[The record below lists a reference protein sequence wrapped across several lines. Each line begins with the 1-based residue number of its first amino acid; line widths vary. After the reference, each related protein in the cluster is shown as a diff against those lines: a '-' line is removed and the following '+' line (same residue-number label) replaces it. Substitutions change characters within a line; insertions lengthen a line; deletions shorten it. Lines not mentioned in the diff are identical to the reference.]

1 MIAPTTGCRGASPYI
16 LTTDNMMIIDFHTH
30 VYPDP
35 MAERIMAALSDVPG
49 VVGHTNGTLIGLLE
63 SMQRS
68 GVDKSIVLPVNT
80 RKGQFDTITKFA
92 MKINETCENL
102 ISFGGIHPDD
112 EDIPAKFDY
121 LKANGFKGIKLH
133 PDYTETF
140 IDDERYINIV
150 IEAQKHGFIVVTHAG
165 KDPAYATIHCP
176 PDKGR
181 KMLDR
186 VYEATGFTKP
196 FFVFAHLGGNRL
208 LSDVE
213 TYLVGQNC
221 YIDISC
227 SFSDLSDFSDATD
240 ADVVRV
246 IKNHGVEKILFATDS
261 PWNDQ
266 KAYIERLRKLEGLT
280 DNEKDMIFGRNA
292 EELLFQT

>member
-1 MIAPTTGCRGASPYI
+1 
-16 LTTDNMMIIDFHTH
+16 MIIDFHTH

-35 MAERIMAALSDVPG
+35 MAERIMAALGNVPG
-49 VVGHTNGTLIGLLE
+49 VQGHTDGTLSGL
-63 SMQRS
+63 QRS
-68 GVDKSIVLPVNT
+68 MKNVGVDKSVILPVNT

-92 MKINETCENL
+92 KHINDTCDNL

-112 EDIPAKFDY
+112 DNISEKLSY
-121 LKANGFKGIKLH
+121 LKENGFKGIKIH

-140 IDDERYINIV
+140 IDDERYINLV
-150 IEAQKHGFIVVTHAG
+150 TLAQKTGFIVITHAG
-165 KDPAYATIHCP
+165 KDPAYATVHCP

-181 KMLDR
+181 YMLDK
-186 VYEATGFTKP
+186 VYEATHFEKP

-213 TYLVGQNC
+213 KYLVGQNC

-227 SFSDLSDFSDATD
+227 SFSDLGNFSDATD
-240 ADVVRV
+240 EEIVRV
-246 IKNHGVEKILFATDS
+246 IKNHGAEKILFATDS

-266 KAYIERLRKLEGLT
+266 KAYIERFQKLTGLS
-280 DNEKDMIFGRNA
+280 DNEKELIFSKNA
-292 EELLFQT
+292 EKLLGL